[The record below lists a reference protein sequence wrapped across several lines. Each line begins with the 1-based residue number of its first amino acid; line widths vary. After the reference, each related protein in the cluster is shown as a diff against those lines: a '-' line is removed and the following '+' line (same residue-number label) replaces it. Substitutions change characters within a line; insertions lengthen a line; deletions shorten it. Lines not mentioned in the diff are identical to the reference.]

1 MNGLGTRQSMLEAVI
16 LDALTAGVVGVET
29 DGSYNEKAI
38 AHDLAKY
45 VAEHFPPPE
54 PPSDPYF
61 VEAIAVYN
69 AQRIAALV
77 GAFCDH
83 LLSCGWEHRHIRD
96 ALGLI
101 LEGLKTK

>member
-1 MNGLGTRQSMLEAVI
+1 MNGLGNRQSILEAVI
-16 LDALTAGVVGVET
+16 VQALTEAVIPEGV
-29 DGSYNEKAI
+29 DDEKQMAR
-38 AHDLAKY
+38 DLAAYITKNM
-45 VAEHFPPPE
+45 PE

-61 VEAIAVYN
+61 VEAIAKYN
-69 AQRIAALV
+69 ADRIAALV

-101 LEGLKTK
+101 LEGLK